1 MHRHIKKGRCRG
13 HPTLRPQ
20 QQGYDVDVQG
30 MDHTV
35 VGKDEFQMQKG
46 ENKGE
51 SLHQRF
57 SQLQSDEVDGGG
69 IGADY
74 HSTTTSVMLGQF
86 SEEKQTGEVVEN
98 FHETKTGGGGGEILG
113 VFHEK
118 QTGELLGQRLPSL
131 VLPLPPLSSIT

>member
-1 MHRHIKKGRCRG
+1 
-13 HPTLRPQ
+13 
-20 QQGYDVDVQG
+20 
-30 MDHTV
+30 
-35 VGKDEFQMQKG
+35 MQKS

-69 IGADY
+69 IGAEY

-86 SEEKQTGEVVEN
+86 AEEKQTGVVVEN
-98 FHETKTGGGGGEILG
+98 FHETKTGDGGGEILG

-118 QTGELLGQRLPSL
+118 QSVELLGQRLPSL

>member
-1 MHRHIKKGRCRG
+1 MR
-13 HPTLRPQ
+13 TQ

-30 MDHTV
+30 A
-35 VGKDEFQMQKG
+35 VGKEEFQMQKV
-46 ENKGE
+46 ENKE
-51 SLHQRF
+51 ERLDERF
-57 SQLQSDEVDGGG
+57 SQLQSGEVDGGG
-69 IGADY
+69 IGAHY
-74 HSTTTSVMLGQF
+74 HSATTSVMLGQF